1 MERSCAAG
9 GSSNG
14 QPREESGDGS
24 VQIQAFGKLIRSPG
38 TCHPELG
45 RSCAGKCHLRPTSAQ
60 SYHLPSALTLRSS
73 PKAATCPEQPRG
85 PGASGLLRPL
95 PLSLPLTRLLG
106 CGDGTGPAQPAAGSE
121 GERLRGRGEDGP
133 QLSGSAGTGAATSG
147 RLASPVPALNPPAS
161 AVRGAV
167 RAGRGRP
174 RWQIA
179 AAWPVPW
186 LEGSQLFASC
196 PWALAKRSG

>member
-1 MERSCAAG
+1 MQPAAAPMDSG
-9 GSSNG
+9 GS
-14 QPREESGDGS
+14 EESGDGG

-45 RSCAGKCHLRPTSAQ
+45 RSCAGKCPLRPISAQ
-60 SYHLPSALTLRSS
+60 LSPSQLFNPSELAPRQPPAPSS
-73 PKAATCPEQPRG
+73 PADRERAGCCAP
-85 PGASGLLRPL
+85 S
-95 PLSLPLTRLLG
+95 LSLPPTLLQG
-106 CGDGTGPAQPAAGSE
+106 CGDGTGLAQPAAGSE
-121 GERLRGRGEDGP
+121 GERLKEDGP
-133 QLSGSAGTGAATSG
+133 LLSGSAGTGAATSG
-147 RLASPVPALNPPAS
+147 RLALPLPPLNPPAF
-161 AVRGAV
+161 AVRGAA
-167 RAGRGRP
+167 RTGRGRP

>member
-45 RSCAGKCHLRPTSAQ
+45 RSCAGKCQLRPISAQ

-73 PKAATCPEQPRG
+73 PQGSHLPRAAPR
-85 PGASGLLRPL
+85 
-95 PLSLPLTRLLG
+95 T
-106 CGDGTGPAQPAAGSE
+106 GSE
-121 GERLRGRGEDGP
+121 RAAAPPPSVSPSHPPAGLRGRDG
-133 QLSGSAGTGAATSG
+133 
-147 RLASPVPALNPPAS
+147 ASPARRRERRRA
-161 AVRGAV
+161 AQRRG
-167 RAGRGRP
+167 RRGRP
-174 RWQIA
+174 A
-179 AAWPVPW
+179 A
-186 LEGSQLFASC
+186 LRLSRHRSRHL
-196 PWALAKRSG
+196 WAPGITTPGFKPAGIRGARCGAGGTRAAPLANRRCLARPLA